1 MSVAKKSRHHVFY
14 RDQWTCRYCLCL
26 LTPESATI
34 DHIIPRSKGGP
45 TQKSNLVAACRP
57 CNAQKKDKS
66 LEEAGMTLHPLPAVL
81 PLRATIRWAVKDRR
95 ETVRRVVVRWSVEDD
110 NKSER

>member
-14 RDQWTCRYCLCL
+14 RDQWHCRYCLRH

-34 DHIIPRSKGGP
+34 DHVIPRSKGGP

-57 CNAQKKDKS
+57 CNAQKKDQT
-66 LEEAGMTLHPLPAVL
+66 LEEAGMTLHMLPAVL